1 MAVFWK
7 SKLFTVGVKLLV
19 GVAIVSNICIGSL
32 LYVNWKANQSLSR
45 TVDELLT
52 IHRQDSDN
60 LRKTVVDLQ
69 KKLLSLTDFFHIDPK
84 EDIQHYLEQNL
95 VIQKAE
101 KLTGRE
107 QYVRLYPRT
116 GRRNL
121 AQKKTVI
128 QEEGDTLIVSWG
140 IFDEQNNFTKTVER
154 ISFVRGPSS
163 PDFQEIKAAI
173 AAITEN
179 ADKDDALRKK
189 VNELKAFVIDEA
201 FIAEAA
207 RTKILNFTEQ
217 IGANKKKLYRKREE
231 TQRFVAAM
239 GLGTLVVNLLVVFFL
254 TRIIIERPLYRLTH
268 IIDQIRDGKN
278 PDVPCIKRG
287 DQIGVLS
294 GAVKNFKEVLLEL
307 QQEDERK
314 LTEKAILEELS
325 QVISE
330 VIQGLDAK
338 AQELVTMADSMEELA
353 GTTKDQSAV
362 VARMAEK
369 TAENTVEMSASTSSL
384 KSSVS
389 GINRQIVEQR
399 EMVQSIT
406 TAARESNGTV
416 ERLTKA
422 TTDVHSIVEIVRD
435 LSDQTKLLALNA
447 TIEAAR
453 AGEKGKG
460 FAVVAEE
467 VKLLSHET
475 EKSTQNIMSKIKTID
490 TAGQEMINTLQN
502 IEGQIRSLNSVT
514 ESIASTVDE
523 QEEQTLTISLL
534 ASTTS
539 EHTGDVSASIGH
551 VRNAAHDTLD
561 LSGRVHQNAQDI
573 AEALNDLLT
582 ETTIRLQQIGKDN
595 TVQVL

>member
-1 MAVFWK
+1 MAPFWK

-19 GVAIVSNICIGSL
+19 GVAIVSNICIGGL

-52 IHRQDSDN
+52 IHKQDSDN

-69 KKLLSLTDFFHIDPK
+69 EKFLSLTDYFRIDPK
-84 EDIQHYLEQNL
+84 RDIQQYLEQNL
-95 VIQKAE
+95 MIQKTE

-116 GRRNL
+116 DRRNL
-121 AQKKTVI
+121 AGKKIVV

-140 IFDEQNNFTKTVER
+140 VFDQQNNFSKTVER
-154 ISFVRGPSS
+154 ITFVRGSSS

-173 AAITEN
+173 SAIAKN
-179 ADKDDALRKK
+179 ADRGDALRKK
-189 VNELKAFVIDEA
+189 VNELKSFIIDEA
-201 FIAEAA
+201 FAAEAA

-217 IGANKKKLYRKREE
+217 IGANEKKLYKKREE
-231 TQRFVAAM
+231 TQRFVVLM
-239 GLGTLVVNLLVVFFL
+239 GLGTLMVNLFVVFFL
-254 TRIIIERPLYRLTH
+254 TRIIIERPLYRLTN
-268 IIDQIRDGKN
+268 IIDQIRDGKD

-287 DQIGVLS
+287 DQIGILS

-314 LTEKAILEELS
+314 ITEKAILEELS
-325 QVISE
+325 QIISE
-330 VIQGLDAK
+330 VIHELDTK

-362 VARMAEK
+362 VAIMAEK
-369 TAENTVEMSASTSSL
+369 TAENTVEVSSSTSSL

-389 GINRQIVEQR
+389 GISRQIVEQR
-399 EMVQSIT
+399 EMVQTIT
-406 TAARESNGTV
+406 TAARESHGTV
-416 ERLTKA
+416 ERLTRA
-422 TTDVHSIVEIVRD
+422 TMDIHSIVEIVRD

-467 VKLLSHET
+467 VKLLSRET
-475 EKSTQNIMSKIKTID
+475 EKSTLNIMSKIETID
-490 TAGQEMINTLQN
+490 AAGREMINTLQS
-502 IEGQIRSLNSVT
+502 IERQLGSLNSVT
-514 ESIASTVDE
+514 ETIASTVDE
-523 QEEQTLTISLL
+523 QEGQTLTISLL

-539 EHTGDVSASIGH
+539 EHTGDVSASIQH
-551 VRNAAHDTLD
+551 VRNAAHDTLN

-573 AEALNDLLT
+573 AESLNNLLT
-582 ETTIRLQQIGKDN
+582 ETTIRLQQIGNDN
-595 TVQVL
+595 TVQA